1 MKLTLQIEYEKAL
14 DEKYLA
20 FLKEC
25 GFEGVELLLTG
36 DLSGVNKVKENIEEA
51 GLFIAQTEIVKNNI
65 EEGLKVSALLGVKWA
80 ALACEINYDTN
91 FIVKSIPLARKY
103 GVGIALENP
112 ARYSNYIDAF
122 CIWVDSFKSEWIG
135 VCYNPGHTNI
145 IGNDDFG
152 LKKFDFDRIEA
163 LKKVGSRIKIAHMND
178 NNGDVDRKMAPT
190 VPSTPCCIKWKET
203 LDAFKEVGFD
213 GAFSLV
219 LAFNFLDKYDIEN
232 DYIKFSA
239 NVSNILLGKEVAR

>member
-1 MKLTLQIEYEKAL
+1 MKLTLQIDYKKAF
-14 DEKYLA
+14 DTAYLS

-25 GFEGVELLLTG
+25 GYEGVELLLSG
-36 DLSGVNKVKENIEEA
+36 DLTNIEEA
-51 GLFIAQTEIVKNNI
+51 KKNIEDAGLTVPQTEIVKDNI
-65 EEGLKVSALLGVKWA
+65 EEGLKASAFFGVKWA
-80 ALACEINYDTN
+80 CLQAEINFDTN
-91 FIVKSIPLARKY
+91 LIVKSLPLAEKY

-135 VCYNPGHTNI
+135 VCYNPAHTNI

-178 NNGDVDRKMAPT
+178 NNGDVDRKLAPT

-203 LDAFKEVGFD
+203 LDAFKEIGFD

-219 LAFNFLDKYDIEN
+219 LAIDFGKYDLEK
-232 DYIKFSA
+232 DYLKFAA

>member
-1 MKLTLQIEYEKAL
+1 MKVTLQIDYKKAFDTEYL
-14 DEKYLA
+14 S
-20 FLKEC
+20 FLKKV
-25 GFEGVELLLTG
+25 GYDGVELLLNG
-36 DLSGVNKVKENIEEA
+36 DLENPEKAKKNIEEAGLIVPQTEIVKENIEE
-51 GLFIAQTEIVKNNI
+51 GLR
-65 EEGLKVSALLGVKWA
+65 VSALFGVKWA
-80 ALACEINYDTN
+80 CLQAEINYDTN
-91 FIVKSIPLARKY
+91 LIVKSIPLAKKY

-122 CIWVDSFKSEWIG
+122 CIWVDAFKSDFIG

-163 LKKVGSRIKIAHMND
+163 LKKVGSRIKIAHFND

-203 LDAFKEVGFD
+203 LDAFAEVGFD

-219 LAFNFLDKYDIEN
+219 LDINFGKYDLDR
-232 DYIKFSA
+232 DYLKFA
-239 NVSNILLGKEVAR
+239 VNVSNILLGKEVAR

>member
-1 MKLTLQIEYEKAL
+1 MKLTLQIDYKKAF
-14 DEKYLA
+14 DTAYLS

-25 GFEGVELLLTG
+25 GYEGVELLLNGNLT
-36 DLSGVNKVKENIEEA
+36 DIEKAKKNIEEA
-51 GLFIAQTEIVKNNI
+51 GLTVPQTEIVKDNI
-65 EEGLKVSALLGVKWA
+65 EEGLKASAFFGVKWA
-80 ALACEINYDTN
+80 CFQGEMNYDTN
-91 FIVKSIPLARKY
+91 LIVKSLPLAEKY

-122 CIWVDSFKSEWIG
+122 CIWVDSFKSEWVG

-163 LKKVGSRIKIAHMND
+163 LKKVGDRIKIAHMND
-178 NNGDVDRKMAPT
+178 NNGDVDRRLAPT

-219 LAFNFLDKYDIEN
+219 LAIDFGKYDLEK
-232 DYIKFSA
+232 DYLKFSA